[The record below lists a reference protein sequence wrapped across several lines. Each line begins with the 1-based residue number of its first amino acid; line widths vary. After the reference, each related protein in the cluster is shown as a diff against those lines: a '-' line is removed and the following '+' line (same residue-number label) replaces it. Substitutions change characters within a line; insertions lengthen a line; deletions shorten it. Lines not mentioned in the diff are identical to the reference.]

1 MGLGSDREVIDV
13 RLMRGATG
21 ARAWPDSGRGTWILG
36 LAACDMTV
44 GTGYG
49 RRGCAWST
57 CSWSVIQTD
66 TAAGTIGSAIVRTR
80 TTQWP
85 QPRLRRRIPVKFRLR
100 DGRRTRVTTR
110 TNPRLAPRRGQ
121 SPARINVECRRPAS
135 GRSGGDPTD
144 AQPRGPTARSVG
156 CESRLG
162 AHLRAGRRG
171 SQPAPPHG
179 PPRPHCYHSLSN
191 VRRQMIHLPPA
202 VTAIQRNKG
211 EGWRTLRHCMSPP
224 MSSPSPEKDLAA

>member
-1 MGLGSDREVIDV
+1 MTQCAV
-13 RLMRGATG
+13 AT
-21 ARAWPDSGRGTWILG
+21 ALSG
-36 LAACDMTV
+36 
-44 GTGYG
+44 
-49 RRGCAWST
+49 
-57 CSWSVIQTD
+57 
-66 TAAGTIGSAIVRTR
+66 
-80 TTQWP
+80 
-85 QPRLRRRIPVKFRLR
+85 IPVKFRLR

-162 AHLRAGRRG
+162 AHPRAGRRG
-171 SQPAPPHG
+171 SRPAPPHG

-191 VRRQMIHLPPA
+191 VRRQMIHLLGLRVSRRNSQRRA
-202 VTAIQRNKG
+202 RADGSSIVTITARRIGSDGRRRVASCG
-211 EGWRTLRHCMSPP
+211 DCDTTE
-224 MSSPSPEKDLAA
+224 

>member
-1 MGLGSDREVIDV
+1 MARLRGLGFWGSRRVTGPSGQGTAGGDV
-13 RLMRGATG
+13 RGIRARG
-21 ARAWPDSGRGTWILG
+21 RSFKRILR
-36 LAACDMTV
+36 LV
-44 GTGYG
+44 PY
-49 RRGCAWST
+49 SP
-57 CSWSVIQTD
+57 
-66 TAAGTIGSAIVRTR
+66 RTR

-85 QPRLRRRIPVKFRLR
+85 QRLRRRIPVKFRLR

-162 AHLRAGRRG
+162 AHPRAGRRG
-171 SQPAPPHG
+171 SRPAPHG

-211 EGWRTLRHCMSPP
+211 EGWRTLRHCISPP

>member
-1 MGLGSDREVIDV
+1 MARLRGLGFWGSRRVTGPSGQGTAGGDV
-13 RLMRGATG
+13 RGIRARG
-21 ARAWPDSGRGTWILG
+21 RSFKRILR
-36 LAACDMTV
+36 LV
-44 GTGYG
+44 PY
-49 RRGCAWST
+49 SP
-57 CSWSVIQTD
+57 
-66 TAAGTIGSAIVRTR
+66 RTR

-85 QPRLRRRIPVKFRLR
+85 QRLRRRIPVKFRLR

-211 EGWRTLRHCMSPP
+211 EGWRTLRHCISPP

>member
-1 MGLGSDREVIDV
+1 
-13 RLMRGATG
+13 MRGPT
-21 ARAWPDSGRGTWILG
+21 PGTWILG
-36 LAACDMTV
+36 LAACDRTV

-66 TAAGTIGSAIVRTR
+66 TAAGTIGSYS
-80 TTQWP
+80 P
-85 QPRLRRRIPVKFRLR
+85 YENNPVAT
-100 DGRRTRVTTR
+100 GTA
-110 TNPRLAPRRGQ
+110 APAAYPGKI
-121 SPARINVECRRPAS
+121 SPARRTANPRHHTNKPSTRAPPRSEPGPNQPVECRRPAS

-211 EGWRTLRHCMSPP
+211 EGWRTLRHCISPP